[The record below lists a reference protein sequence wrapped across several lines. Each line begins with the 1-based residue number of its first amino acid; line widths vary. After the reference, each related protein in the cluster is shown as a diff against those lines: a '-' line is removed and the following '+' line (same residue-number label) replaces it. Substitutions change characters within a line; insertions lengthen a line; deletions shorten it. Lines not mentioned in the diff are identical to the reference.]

1 MSKDQEKKLFVP
13 TMTPEQMKELHEKK
27 GEIAASLI
35 AIKGHPLET
44 FTRENEVLSKLLKDA
59 EEGKTD
65 LKKIS
70 EIVIHYAK
78 KGDLIYPLLK
88 EKYEI
93 AGPSDLMWTT
103 DDEIRDE
110 MSSLLRSEPSEN
122 GYDDRLSAV
131 LKRAKEM
138 VYKEDKILFPMCAV
152 QFSEDDWKGIYK
164 DSKDYDT
171 CLGIE
176 PGVWEDAEDCRNDRA
191 SEFDKT
197 QDEIVMAGG
206 HMTVEQL
213 SAMLNTIP
221 MEISF
226 IDADNMNRYFN
237 EGPKVFK
244 RPSMAIDREVFSCHP
259 PKIEPMVRAI
269 IDDFR
274 NGTRDKFPVWMNKA
288 GRTLLV
294 TYMAVRNK
302 DGEYLGTLEL
312 VQDMEFA
319 KEHFE
324 INA

>member
-191 SEFDKT
+191 SEFDKA

-288 GRTLLV
+288 GRTMLV

-302 DGEYLGTLEL
+302 SGKYLGTLEL

-319 KEHFE
+319 KEHFG
-324 INA
+324 ID

>member
-1 MSKDQEKKLFVP
+1 MSKDQEKKIFVP

-44 FTRENEVLSKLLKDA
+44 FTRENEVLSKLLMDA

-110 MSSLLRSEPSEN
+110 MSSLLRSEHSEN
-122 GYDDRLSAV
+122 GYDGRLSAV

-152 QFSEDDWKGIYK
+152 QFSEDDWKGIYQ
-164 DSKDYDT
+164 DSKDYDI

-176 PGVWEDAEDCRNDRA
+176 PGVWEDAEDCRNDSA
-191 SEFDKT
+191 SKFDKM

-226 IDADNMNRYFN
+226 VDADNINRYFN
-237 EGPKVFK
+237 EGHIVFN

-259 PKIEPMVRAI
+259 PKIESMVRAI

-274 NGTRDKFPVWMNKA
+274 NGTRDKVPVWMNKA
-288 GRTLLV
+288 GRTMLV

-302 DGEYLGTLEL
+302 SGKYLGTLEL

-319 KEHFE
+319 KEHFG
-324 INA
+324 ID

>member
-191 SEFDKT
+191 SEFDKA

-288 GRTLLV
+288 GRTMLV

>member
-191 SEFDKT
+191 SEFDKA